1 MNAAGQDERSLIME
15 TSLVHYV
22 EKTDLINKT
31 EIEKVILLA
40 SYYQRNGQNDFEFT
54 IESVCNW
61 FETLGLHK
69 PNKSRLK
76 QKISKSR
83 SFVKGKT
90 KNSYRIHASEIQAIY
105 KKYPFLEEPSEE
117 ILSTD
122 TILPAPLYENTRGYI
137 ESLSKQINASYENNI
152 FDGCAVLM
160 RRLLEICLIHS
171 YEHQGIDSEIKDS
184 QGNYEVLSKIVS
196 NALNNSK
203 LSLSRNTKTCLED
216 FRAIGNYSAHK
227 IYYNARKTD
236 IKKVVLEYRATI
248 EELLYKSGIRT

>member
-1 MNAAGQDERSLIME
+1 MVEL
-15 TSLVHYV
+15 SLVRYV

-31 EIEKVILLA
+31 EIEKVVLLA
-40 SYYQRNGQNDFEFT
+40 FYHQSDSQNDFEFT

-76 QKISKSR
+76 QNIGKSR

-90 KNSYRIHASEIQAIY
+90 QNSYRIHASKIQSIY
-105 KKYPFLEEPSEE
+105 KKYPFLEETSEE

-122 TILPAPLYENTRGYI
+122 TILPVSLYKNTRGYI

-171 YEHQGIDSEIKDS
+171 YEYQDIDSEIKDS
-184 QGNYEVLSKIVS
+184 QGNYEALSKIVS

-216 FRAIGNYSAHK
+216 FCAIGNYSAHK
-227 IYYNARKTD
+227 IYYNARKAD
-236 IKKVVLEYRATI
+236 IKKVILEYRATI
-248 EELLYKSGIRT
+248 EELLYKSGIRK